1 MFATMKIVSYVLV
14 FISAIFKTIALVE
27 LSNKKRDFAISQK
40 KYKQMN
46 LVCYLFLLPGVLL
59 FIYSAILH

>member
-14 FISAIFKTIALVE
+14 FISAIFKIIALVE

-59 FIYSAILH
+59 FIYSTILH

>member
-14 FISAIFKTIALVE
+14 FISAIFKIIALVE

-46 LVCYLFLLPGVLL
+46 LVCYLFLLQLL
-59 FIYSAILH
+59 LEFFWA